1 MRDAEPANVRK
12 GMDLDDASDD
22 GGPMMRPALVAD
34 VPRGEND
41 AEALAEEAMQ
51 ALTSAPREAEGRRR
65 ERCRATNIFR
75 GIGCGR
81 INDDDD

>member
-1 MRDAEPANVRK
+1 
-12 GMDLDDASDD
+12 
-22 GGPMMRPALVAD
+22 MMRPALVAD

-51 ALTSAPREAEGRRR
+51 ALASAPREAEGRRR

-81 INDDDD
+81 IKMMMMCIYF